1 MTTILMATIPDP
13 DPLPLPAPLWLLR
26 SLLLLT
32 FFLHLLAMN
41 FVLGGSIIAAV
52 ARVRGG
58 ASENLTRLA
67 RWLGRMMPVMIAAAI
82 TFGVAPLL
90 FLQALYGRLFFT
102 SAVLLGWYWW
112 AVVPVVMV
120 AYYGAY
126 YVATRDASSPR
137 VAIGVPVVI
146 ALLFTGVAFVYSN
159 SMTLMLRADRFLS
172 MYLQDGRGVL
182 LNLAD
187 LSLYPRFLHMLLG
200 AIAVAGFIVAVYGA
214 VKMKSDDEH
223 GRWAVRFG
231 SRWFIVATMLN
242 LATGMWWLGVLP
254 REVLLRFV
262 GGSGIATASLAA
274 GILFS
279 IAAIALMLGASAAP
293 QPRAL
298 VTRSAIALVLTLAAM
313 IVSRDEVRNGMLS
326 RVEFHPATWIEPQW
340 GVMAVFAL
348 LLVGAVATTVWM
360 VRLLLPSS
368 RA

>member
-13 DPLPLPAPLWLLR
+13 DPLPLPAPLWLLQ

-102 SAVLLGWYWW
+102 SAVLMGWYWW
-112 AVVPVVMV
+112 AVVPLVML

-126 YVATRDASSPR
+126 YVATRETA
-137 VAIGVPVVI
+137 VGVPVVMSIVFMAI
-146 ALLFTGVAFVYSN
+146 AFIYSN
-159 SMTLMLRADRFLS
+159 NMTLMLRADRFLS

-187 LSLYPRFLHMLLG
+187 SSLYPRFLHMLLG

-298 VTRSAIALVLTLAAM
+298 VSRSAIALVLTLVAM
-313 IVSRDEVRNGMLS
+313 IISRDEVRNGMLS

-360 VRLLLPSS
+360 VRLLLSSS